1 MTELITAIVPYI
13 SPAALPTVVVV
24 LGLFYIYRKIGNE
37 RKDTKKERDADS
49 EQMKTRIALLENE
62 VNRLKDLDLE
72 SKLAQILT
80 DLAWLKDRMK

>member
-1 MTELITAIVPYI
+1 MEDFIQNLIAQGPWGIVSGAIVYLI
-13 SPAALPTVVVV
+13 IFLQRT
-24 LGLFYIYRKIGNE
+24 N
-37 RKDTKKERDADS
+37 TKKTRDADA

>member
-1 MTELITAIVPYI
+1 MEDFVQNLIAQGPVGIVSGAIVYI
-13 SPAALPTVVVV
+13 IVFLQ
-24 LGLFYIYRKIGNE
+24 RNN
-37 RKDTKKERDADS
+37 TKKERDADS

>member
-1 MTELITAIVPYI
+1 MEDFVQNLISQGPWGIVSGAIVYLI
-13 SPAALPTVVVV
+13 VFLQ
-24 LGLFYIYRKIGNE
+24 RNN
-37 RKDTKKERDADS
+37 TKKERDADS

>member
-1 MTELITAIVPYI
+1 MEDFVQNLISQGPWGIVSGAIVYLI
-13 SPAALPTVVVV
+13 VFLQRS
-24 LGLFYIYRKIGNE
+24 N
-37 RKDTKKERDADS
+37 TKKERDADS
-49 EQMKTRIALLENE
+49 EQMKTKIALLENE

>member
-1 MTELITAIVPYI
+1 MEDFVQNLISQGPWGIVSGAIVYLI
-13 SPAALPTVVVV
+13 VFLQRTS
-24 LGLFYIYRKIGNE
+24 
-37 RKDTKKERDADS
+37 TKKERDADS

-80 DLAWLKDRMK
+80 DLAWLKDKMK

>member
-1 MTELITAIVPYI
+1 MEELLTNAFSTGDLKIIVVAVILY
-13 SPAALPTVVVV
+13 VV
-24 LGLFYIYRKIGNE
+24 IHIQRKETGKK
-37 RKDTKKERDADS
+37 RDTDREDL
-49 EQMKTRIALLENE
+49 QTRIALLENE

>member
-1 MTELITAIVPYI
+1 MEDFVQNLIAQGPWGIVSGAIVYLI
-13 SPAALPTVVVV
+13 VFLQRS
-24 LGLFYIYRKIGNE
+24 N
-37 RKDTKKERDADS
+37 TKKERDADS

-80 DLAWLKDRMK
+80 DLAWLKNRMK

>member
-1 MTELITAIVPYI
+1 MEDFVQNLISQGPWGIVSGAIVYLI
-13 SPAALPTVVVV
+13 VFLQ
-24 LGLFYIYRKIGNE
+24 RNN
-37 RKDTKKERDADS
+37 TKKERDADS

-80 DLAWLKDRMK
+80 DLAWLKERMK

>member
-1 MTELITAIVPYI
+1 MEDLVQNLITQGPWGIVSGAIVYLI
-13 SPAALPTVVVV
+13 VFLQRTS
-24 LGLFYIYRKIGNE
+24 
-37 RKDTKKERDADS
+37 TKKERDEDS

>member
-1 MTELITAIVPYI
+1 MEDFVQNLISQGPWGIVSGAIVYLI
-13 SPAALPTVVVV
+13 VFLQRNS
-24 LGLFYIYRKIGNE
+24 
-37 RKDTKKERDADS
+37 TKKERDADS

>member
-1 MTELITAIVPYI
+1 MEDFVQNLIAQGPWGIASGAIVYLI
-13 SPAALPTVVVV
+13 VFLQ
-24 LGLFYIYRKIGNE
+24 RNN
-37 RKDTKKERDADS
+37 TKKERDADS

>member
-1 MTELITAIVPYI
+1 MEDFVQNLISQGPWGIV
-13 SPAALPTVVVV
+13 SGAVVYLIVF
-24 LGLFYIYRKIGNE
+24 LQRNN
-37 RKDTKKERDADS
+37 TKKERDADS

-62 VNRLKDLDLE
+62 VNHLKDLDLE

>member
-1 MTELITAIVPYI
+1 MEDFVQNLISQGPWGIVSGAIVYLI
-13 SPAALPTVVVV
+13 VFLQ
-24 LGLFYIYRKIGNE
+24 RNN
-37 RKDTKKERDADS
+37 TKKERDADS
-49 EQMKTRIALLENE
+49 EQMKTKIALLENE

>member
-1 MTELITAIVPYI
+1 METVLEQIINAGPMGVVCASIVYLIIH
-13 SPAALPTVVVV
+13 
-24 LGLFYIYRKIGNE
+24 FQRKSTGEKRDSQNE
-37 RKDTKKERDADS
+37 DL
-49 EQMKTRIALLENE
+49 KTRIALLENE

>member
-1 MTELITAIVPYI
+1 MEDFVQNLISQGPWGIVSGAIVYLI
-13 SPAALPTVVVV
+13 VFLQ
-24 LGLFYIYRKIGNE
+24 RNN
-37 RKDTKKERDADS
+37 TKKERDADS
-49 EQMKTRIALLENE
+49 EQIKTRIALLENE

>member
-1 MTELITAIVPYI
+1 MEDFVQNLIAQGPWGIVSGAIVYLI
-13 SPAALPTVVVV
+13 VFLQ
-24 LGLFYIYRKIGNE
+24 RNN
-37 RKDTKKERDADS
+37 TKKERDADS